1 MKFINTLLLVTVS
14 LCSLTAAAQQQTT
27 PSNPDQRPEQH
38 EAGHDPDQQQHHED
52 SDSNNAASQHDDH
65 EGADHNTEHDENEQG
80 GHEADEQAAGVV
92 ELTDVSRA
100 FAGIKVS
107 KLTKTQL
114 PEFIN
119 APGEVQLD
127 QYRSAEVTPLVD
139 AVIVKRHARL
149 GDEVVAGQPLVTL
162 ASVAV
167 ADVQGELRVSAA
179 EWQRVRKL
187 GQATVGAKRYTEAE
201 VAYQQARLKLSAY
214 GLDEPQIEAI
224 SRRKLAGSLGQFALN
239 APVAGTVLRD
249 DFRLGQRIEAGQSL
263 FLIADESHVWIEANL
278 SPKQARHIQIDG
290 IARINMGGHWH
301 DGVVIQKH
309 HLLDERTRTVPVR
322 IAVALVNEHHH
333 PGEFVQ
339 VELAVEMAQPGGRNP
354 PTLVVPESALMQDDA
369 GNWTVFVEFK
379 AGHFK
384 QTPIKRGPA
393 RAGQVPISGLAE
405 GTTVA
410 TEGAFFL
417 AAELAK
423 SGFDIHNH

>member
-1 MKFINTLLLVTVS
+1 MKLINTLLVLTVS
-14 LCSLTAAAQQQTT
+14 LCSLPASAQTQTT
-27 PSNPDQRPEQH
+27 EPGSDQH
-38 EAGHDPDQQQHHED
+38 VADMHDEHDEH
-52 SDSNNAASQHDDH
+52 NASTNVDHDDHDDH
-65 EGADHNTEHDENEQG
+65 EEG
-80 GHEADEQAAGVV
+80 GHEADEEAAGVV
-92 ELTDVSRA
+92 ELTDASRII
-100 FAGIKVS
+100 AGIKVT

-114 PEFIN
+114 SEFIN

-139 AVIVKRHARL
+139 AVVVKRHARL
-149 GDEVVAGQPLVTL
+149 GDAVVVGQPLVML

-167 ADVQGELRVSAA
+167 ADAQGELRVSAA
-179 EWQRVRKL
+179 EWLRVRKL

-224 SRRKLAGSLGQFALN
+224 SRRKQTGSLGQFALN

-263 FLIADESHVWIEANL
+263 FLIADEGQIWIEANL
-278 SPKQARHIQIDG
+278 SPEQARHIQIDG
-290 IARINMGGHWH
+290 SARINMGDHWH

-309 HLLDERTRTVPVR
+309 HLLNEQTRTVPVR
-322 IAVALVNEHHH
+322 IGVTLDNEHHH

-339 VELAVEMAQPGGRNP
+339 VVMALGEAAGQ
-354 PTLVVPESALMQDDA
+354 PTLAVPESALMQDDA

-379 AGHFK
+379 ANHFN
-384 QTPIKRGPA
+384 QTPIKREPV
-393 RAGQVPISGLAE
+393 RAGLVPIAGLVE
-405 GTTVA
+405 GTVVA

>member
-1 MKFINTLLLVTVS
+1 MKLINTLLVLTVS
-14 LCSLTAAAQQQTT
+14 LCSLPASAQTQTT
-27 PSNPDQRPEQH
+27 EPGSDQHAADR
-38 EAGHDPDQQQHHED
+38 HD
-52 SDSNNAASQHDDH
+52 
-65 EGADHNTEHDENEQG
+65 EHDEHKASTHIDNDHDEHEEG
-80 GHEADEQAAGVV
+80 GHEADEEAAGVV
-92 ELTDVSRA
+92 ELTDASRII
-100 FAGIKVS
+100 AGIKVT
-107 KLTKTQL
+107 KLTKTRL

-139 AVIVKRHARL
+139 ALVVQRHARL
-149 GDEVVAGQPLVTL
+149 GDTVVAGQKLVTL

-167 ADVQGELRVSAA
+167 AAAQGELRVASA
-179 EWQRVRKL
+179 EWRRVRKL
-187 GQATVGAKRYTEAE
+187 GRAAVGAKRYTEAE
-201 VAYQQARLKLSAY
+201 VAYRQARLKLSVY
-214 GLDEPQIEAI
+214 GLDEQQIEALNQ
-224 SRRKLAGSLGQFALN
+224 RKLIGSLGQFALN

-263 FLIADESHVWIEANL
+263 FLIADESQIWVEANL
-278 SPKQARHIQIDG
+278 SPRQAQHIQIDG
-290 IARINMGGHWH
+290 SARINMGGHWH

-309 HLLDERTRTVPVR
+309 HLLDEQTRTVPVR
-322 IAVALVNEHHH
+322 IGVTLVNEHHH

-339 VELAVEMAQPGGRNP
+339 VEMALAGGRNP
-354 PTLVVPESALMQDDA
+354 PTLAVPESALMQDDA

-384 QTPIKRGPA
+384 QSPVKREPA
-393 RAGQVPISGLAE
+393 RAGLVPISGLAE
-405 GTTVA
+405 GTVVA